1 MIKGVGTDIISI
13 QRISLEDN
21 FVARILTP
29 EEIVLLN
36 SMNSHDRQ
44 QEFLAGRFAAKEA
57 LMKALGTGIGESS
70 FQDFTILPDAK
81 GQPQCEIKGYSVHL
95 SISHDAGI
103 AMAFAVIEHE
113 L

>member
-1 MIKGVGTDIISI
+1 MIKGIGTDIILI
-13 QRISLEDN
+13 QRISLEDH
-21 FVARILTP
+21 FVARILTAD
-29 EEIVLLN
+29 EIALLKAMT
-36 SMNSHDRQ
+36 STERQ

-81 GQPQCEIKGYSVHL
+81 GQPQCTIKGYTVHL